1 MATKVTTRFR
11 ERLNRP
17 ELFIMPGGFSPL
29 FARMAEVIGFEA
41 FFIAGSQTSAF
52 LYGVPDVG
60 ILGLRDMVDHAR
72 HLAARCAIPIQV
84 DADTGY
90 GNAVNVYFA
99 VQEFV
104 RAGVAAINIEDQ
116 EAPKKSGTVAG
127 RRCISK
133 EEALGKIR
141 AAVAAK
147 NEVDPDFVICARCDV
162 MGSEGGSFPEALD
175 RSIAY
180 IEQGGADYVWL
191 NNVTTRDEIREACTK
206 IPAPVLAHFGGDRE
220 PPPSTHEL
228 RALGARIALYPTIAA
243 SASVQAAWQILND
256 LKGRGSPAIDDWAR
270 QFRSSPWGPASQSQL
285 VNADFVR
292 ELEAQFIPDEL
303 QRDYEHTFGHSPT
316 FETKGDRSG

>member
-1 MATKVTTRFR
+1 MVPKATTRFK
-11 ERLNRP
+11 ERINRP

-29 FARMAEVIGFEA
+29 FARMAEEVGFEA

-60 ILGLRDMVDHAR
+60 IIGLRDMVDHAR
-72 HLAARCAIPIQV
+72 HVAARCTIPIQV

-90 GNAVNVYFA
+90 GNAVSVYYA

-133 EEALGKIR
+133 AEAVGKIK

-147 NEVDPDFVICARCDV
+147 NEIDPDFVICARCDV

-175 RSIAY
+175 RCIAY
-180 IEQGGADYVWL
+180 VKEGGADYIWL
-191 NNVTTRDEIREACTK
+191 NNVTTRDECREACAR
-206 IPAPVLAHFGGDRE
+206 IPAPVLPLFGGNKE
-220 PPPSTHEL
+220 PTPNTEEL
-228 RALGARIALYPTIAA
+228 RSLGARIALYPTIAA
-243 SASVQAAWQILND
+243 SVAVQAAWQILNE
-256 LKGRGSPAIDDWAR
+256 LKERGSPAIEDWAK
-270 QFRSSPWGPASQSQL
+270 QFRASKWGAASTAELLNAGL
-285 VNADFVR
+285 VR
-292 ELEAQFIPDEL
+292 KLEEQFIPDEL
-303 QRDYEHTFGHSPT
+303 QRDYETTFGHTPS
-316 FETKGDRSG
+316 FEAKEG